1 MVNKKR
7 IYELTEQNTLTDN
20 DVSVVDLSGN
30 TSAKKYKLSTL
41 FNYIKTK
48 LGYGTLTAFNKLYV
62 KSDETGFELKG
73 RASDYTPV
81 AQTELNDLYVELSE
95 VINDEITAN
104 KMMSLKGAVSN
115 VIDNVDLDNTPA
127 STDKLIYLDVVT
139 KEVKSVEVGSMG
151 GGSNIATNDLLFT
164 TNSTTDFAGYKATFD
179 NAEVKIIADGNT
191 SGDVPFEIT
200 QANGTDVI
208 FKAFGDGAV
217 KVGLN
222 AGKNETGFANTYF
235 GKTVAPNSEGFYN
248 VWVGDLSGQNTTTG
262 NYNACLGYQSG
273 NNLLSNKNTFIG
285 SVSGRDS
292 STGGHNTF
300 VGYNSGVG
308 ISTGA
313 NNTIVG
319 SNAELSQP
327 AGTTGCIIIGKDAIA
342 DGNNQLVIGSVGTP
356 VGNIQ
361 TETVTPT
368 KSLTVKINGVNYK
381 IALEQI

>member
-81 AQTELNDLYVELSE
+81 AQTELDDLYVELSE
-95 VINDEITAN
+95 VVNDEITAN

-127 STDKLIYLDVVT
+127 STDRLIYLDVVT

-179 NAEVKIIADGNT
+179 NAELKIIADGNT
-191 SGDVPFEIT
+191 SGDVPFEVT
-200 QANGTDVI
+200 QANGTDSILKVTGDKAVVFTGDITQNTAGNTTHAMTGSQCFVTLTTGLTSGAILADNFGNFYVQNSANGGFLVLRTTGASGVI
-208 FKAFGDGAV
+208 DIQSSGVLRIINLPSSSSIANEVVKVDRGDGYSD
-217 KVGLN
+217 LRI
-222 AGKNETGFANTYF
+222 KN
-235 GKTVAPNSEGFYN
+235 
-248 VWVGDLSGQNTTTG
+248 
-262 NYNACLGYQSG
+262 
-273 NNLLSNKNTFIG
+273 
-285 SVSGRDS
+285 
-292 STGGHNTF
+292 
-300 VGYNSGVG
+300 
-308 ISTGA
+308 
-313 NNTIVG
+313 
-319 SNAELSQP
+319 
-327 AGTTGCIIIGKDAIA
+327 
-342 DGNNQLVIGSVGTP
+342 
-356 VGNIQ
+356 
-361 TETVTPT
+361 
-368 KSLTVKINGVNYK
+368 
-381 IALEQI
+381 